1 MTDPSKVVETWLK
14 RVGRSSFSYSDRA
27 TKQPA
32 SVKKFNPVKLD
43 ETAEKLIDGIYKW
56 WYGETKT
63 KPRFNDVV
71 ICLSQYVSRNN
82 NLANKLVPHVPA
94 LDDLNF
100 IWDKESRIAVTS
112 GDPVTYMGINRELIN
127 KWYKHYKDLETD
139 FGQLA
144 DEVITDCIV
153 APSTLKFAKAAALMV
168 VLNERRTNET
178 STTAP

>member
-14 RVGRSSFSYSDRA
+14 KVGRSSFSYSNR
-27 TKQPA
+27 TIYQPE

-43 ETAEKLIDGIYKW
+43 STVEKLIYSIYKW
-56 WYGETKT
+56 CDGEIKT

-82 NLANKLVPHVPA
+82 NYANKLVPHVPA
-94 LDDLNF
+94 LNDLNF

-112 GDPVTYMGINRELIN
+112 GDPDTYMGISRQHIN
-127 KWYKHYKDLETD
+127 KWYEHYSALETD

-144 DEVITDCIV
+144 DEVITDCIA

>member
-1 MTDPSKVVETWLK
+1 MTDPSKVVEGWLK
-14 RVGRSSFSYSDRA
+14 KVGRTSFSYSDR
-27 TKQPA
+27 TIHQPE

-43 ETAEKLIDGIYKW
+43 STVEKLIDSIYKW
-56 WYGETKT
+56 WDGEIKT

-82 NLANKLVPHVPA
+82 NYANKLVPHVPA
-94 LDDLNF
+94 LNDLNS

-112 GDPVTYMGINRELIN
+112 GDPVTYMGINRKLIS
-127 KWYKHYKDLETD
+127 KWYNTYKDLETD

-144 DEVITDCIV
+144 DEVISDCVV

-168 VLNERRTNET
+168 VLNERRK
-178 STTAP
+178 

>member
-14 RVGRSSFSYSDRA
+14 KVGRTSFSYSDRVFH
-27 TKQPA
+27 QPE

-43 ETAEKLIDGIYKW
+43 STVEKLIDSIYKW
-56 WYGETKT
+56 WDGEIKT

-82 NLANKLVPHVPA
+82 NYTNKLVPHVPA

-112 GDPVTYMGINRELIN
+112 GDPVTCMGINRELIN
-127 KWYKHYKDLETD
+127 KWYNTYKDLETD

-144 DEVITDCIV
+144 DEVISDCVV

-168 VLNERRTNET
+168 VLNERRK
-178 STTAP
+178 

>member
-14 RVGRSSFSYSDRA
+14 KVGRSSFSYSDR
-27 TKQPA
+27 TIHQPE

-43 ETAEKLIDGIYKW
+43 STVEKLIDSIYKW
-56 WYGETKT
+56 WGGEIKT

-82 NLANKLVPHVPA
+82 NYANKLVPHVPS

-100 IWDKESRIAVTS
+100 IWDKESRISVTS
-112 GDPVTYMGINRELIN
+112 GDPQTYMAINRELIN
-127 KWYKHYKDLETD
+127 KWYEHFSKHE
-139 FGQLA
+139 GGMAQLA
-144 DEVITDCIV
+144 DEVISDCVV

-168 VLNERRTNET
+168 VLNERRK
-178 STTAP
+178 

>member
-1 MTDPSKVVETWLK
+1 MPDPSKVVEGWLK
-14 RVGRSSFSYSDRA
+14 KVGRSSFSYSDR
-27 TKQPA
+27 TIHQPE

-43 ETAEKLIDGIYKW
+43 STVEKLIDNIYKW
-56 WYGETKT
+56 CGGEIKT

-82 NLANKLVPHVPA
+82 NYANKLVPHVPA
-94 LDDLNF
+94 LNDLNF

-112 GDPVTYMGINRELIN
+112 GDPVTYMGINREHIN
-127 KWYKHYKDLETD
+127 KWYDTYKDLETD

-144 DEVITDCIV
+144 DEVISDCVV

-168 VLNERRTNET
+168 VLNERRK
-178 STTAP
+178 

>member
-14 RVGRSSFSYSDRA
+14 KVGRSSFSYSDR
-27 TKQPA
+27 TNHQPE
-32 SVKKFNPVKLD
+32 SVKKFNPIKLD
-43 ETAEKLIDGIYKW
+43 STVEKLIDSIYKW
-56 WYGETKT
+56 CDGEIKT

-82 NLANKLVPHVPA
+82 NYANKLVPHVPA
-94 LDDLNF
+94 LDDLHF

-127 KWYKHYKDLETD
+127 KWYNTYKDLETD

-144 DEVITDCIV
+144 DEVISDCVV

-168 VLNERRTNET
+168 VLNDRRK
-178 STTAP
+178 

>member
-14 RVGRSSFSYSDRA
+14 KVGRTSFSYSDRVIH
-27 TKQPA
+27 QPE

-43 ETAEKLIDGIYKW
+43 STLEKLIDTIYKW
-56 WYGETKT
+56 WDGEIKT

-82 NLANKLVPHVPA
+82 NYVNKLVPHVPA

-127 KWYKHYKDLETD
+127 KWYEHYKDLETN

-144 DEVITDCIV
+144 DEVISDCVV
-153 APSTLKFAKAAALMV
+153 APSTLKFAKAASLMV
-168 VLNERRTNET
+168 VLNERRK
-178 STTAP
+178 

>member
-14 RVGRSSFSYSDRA
+14 KVGRSSFSYSDR
-27 TKQPA
+27 TVHQPE

-43 ETAEKLIDGIYKW
+43 LTVEKLIDSIYKW
-56 WYGETKT
+56 CNGEIKT

-82 NLANKLVPHVPA
+82 NYANKLVPHVPA

-100 IWDKESRIAVTS
+100 IWDKESRITVTS
-112 GDPVTYMGINRELIN
+112 GDPVTYMGINSELIN
-127 KWYKHYKDLETD
+127 KWYNTYRDLETD

-144 DEVITDCIV
+144 DEVISDCVV

-168 VLNERRTNET
+168 VLNERRK
-178 STTAP
+178 